1 MKKLMYTFL
10 AVSIVFAACKKEE
23 EDNTPTVVNGCV
35 DTTATNYNLNAT
47 NDNGSCTYDL
57 VGKWT
62 ATNVVIDST
71 LTVSYMGETIDSLS
85 WSGSRTLTPQ
95 MVGTP
100 TSLEFLSNGTV
111 YAVEDGETDTS
122 NYSTNGN
129 VLIVTDVGS
138 FHYAINN
145 SNLSLTGGEEDEYE
159 LEIDLGNGTV
169 MVDVYY
175 LWTNTLNW
183 TRNTNDIINT
193 NVNQRVGNTNHN
205 WLIKPKID
213 NILQNIN
220 INQKQ
225 IK

>member
-1 MKKLMYTFL
+1 MKKLIYTFL
-10 AVSIVFAACKKEE
+10 AVSIIFAACKKE
-23 EDNTPTVVNGCV
+23 DDTPVAVNGCT
-35 DTTATNYNLNAT
+35 DNTALNYNLNAT

-85 WSGSRTLTPQ
+85 WSGSSTLTPQ

-111 YAVEDGETDTS
+111 YAVEDGETETS
-122 NYSTNGN
+122 DYSTNGN
-129 VLIVTDVGS
+129 VLIVNGVGS

-145 SNLSLTGGEEDEYE
+145 SNLSLTGGEEEEDEW
-159 LEIDLGNGTV
+159 EIDLGNSTV

-175 LWTNTLNW
+175 LYTNTLNF
-183 TRNTNDIINT
+183 TRNTSGIVNN
-193 NVNQRVGNTNHN
+193 NVNQKIGNTNHS
-205 WLIKPKID
+205 WFVKPKFN
-213 NILQNIN
+213 NIL
-220 INQKQ
+220 KS

>member
-1 MKKLMYTFL
+1 MKKLIYTFL
-10 AVSIVFAACKKEE
+10 AVSIIFAACKKE
-23 EDNTPTVVNGCV
+23 DDTPVAVNGCT
-35 DTTATNYNLNAT
+35 DNTALNYNLNAT

-85 WSGSRTLTPQ
+85 WSGSSTLTPQ

-111 YAVEDGETDTS
+111 YAVEDGETETRD
-122 NYSTNGN
+122 YSTNGN
-129 VLIVTDVGS
+129 VLIVNGVGS

-145 SNLSLTGGEEDEYE
+145 SNLSLTGGEEDEDE
-159 LEIDLGNGTV
+159 WEIDLGNSTV

-175 LWTNTLNW
+175 LYTNTLNF
-183 TRNTNDIINT
+183 TRNTSGIVNN
-193 NVNQRVGNTNHN
+193 NVNQKIGNTNHS
-205 WLIKPKID
+205 WFVKPKFN
-213 NILQNIN
+213 NIL
-220 INQKQ
+220 KS

>member
-1 MKKLMYTFL
+1 MKKLIYTFL
-10 AVSIVFAACKKEE
+10 AVSIIFAACKKE
-23 EDNTPTVVNGCV
+23 DDTPVAVNGCT
-35 DTTATNYNLNAT
+35 DNTALNYNLNAT

-85 WSGSRTLTPQ
+85 WSGSSTLTPQ

-100 TSLEFLSNGTV
+100 TSLEFLSTGTL
-111 YAVEDGETDTS
+111 YAVEDGETNTRD
-122 NYSTNGN
+122 YSTNGN
-129 VLIVTDVGS
+129 VLIVNGVGS

-145 SNLSLTGGEEDEYE
+145 SNLSLTGGEEDEDE
-159 LEIDLGNGTV
+159 WEIDLGNSTV

-175 LWTNTLNW
+175 LYTNTLNF
-183 TRNTNDIINT
+183 TRNTSGIINN
-193 NVNQRVGNTNHN
+193 NVNQKIGNTNHS
-205 WLIKPKID
+205 WFVKPKFN
-213 NILQNIN
+213 NIL
-220 INQKQ
+220 KS

>member
-1 MKKLMYTFL
+1 MKKLIYTFL
-10 AVSIVFAACKKEE
+10 AVSIIFAACKKE
-23 EDNTPTVVNGCV
+23 DDTPVAVNGCT
-35 DTTATNYNLNAT
+35 DNTALNYNLNAT

-85 WSGSRTLTPQ
+85 WSGSSTLTPQ

-111 YAVEDGETDTS
+111 YAVEDGETETS
-122 NYSTNGN
+122 DYSTNGN
-129 VLIVTDVGS
+129 VLIVNGVGS

-145 SNLSLTGGEEDEYE
+145 SNLSLTGGEEEEDEW
-159 LEIDLGNGTV
+159 EIDLGNSTV

-175 LWTNTLNW
+175 LYTNTLNF
-183 TRNTNDIINT
+183 TRNTSGIVNN
-193 NVNQRVGNTNHN
+193 NVNQKIGNTNHS
-205 WLIKPKID
+205 WFVKPKF
-213 NILQNIN
+213 NNAEVIN
-220 INQKQ
+220 SIKQK
-225 IK
+225 

>member
-1 MKKLMYTFL
+1 MKKLLYTFL
-10 AVSIVFAACKKEE
+10 AVSIIFAACKKE
-23 EDNTPTVVNGCV
+23 DDTPVAVNGCT
-35 DTTATNYNLNAT
+35 DNTALNYNLNAT

-85 WSGSRTLTPQ
+85 WSGSSTLTPQ

-122 NYSTNGN
+122 DYSTNGN
-129 VLIVTDVGS
+129 VLIVNVVGS

-145 SNLSLTGGEEDEYE
+145 SNLSLTGGQEDEDE
-159 LEIDLGNGTV
+159 WEIDLGNSTV

-175 LWTNTLNW
+175 LYTNTLNF
-183 TRNTNDIINT
+183 TRNTSGIVNT
-193 NVNQRVGNTNHN
+193 NVSQRVGNTNHS
-205 WLIKPKID
+205 WLTKPKLPT
-213 NILQNIN
+213 IL
-220 INQKQ
+220 KD

>member
-1 MKKLMYTFL
+1 MKKLIYTFL
-10 AVSIVFAACKKEE
+10 AVSIIFAACKKE
-23 EDNTPTVVNGCV
+23 DDTPVAVNGCT
-35 DTTATNYNLNAT
+35 DNTALNYNLNAT

-85 WSGSRTLTPQ
+85 WSGSSTLTPQ

-100 TSLEFLSNGTV
+100 TSLEFLSTGTV
-111 YAVEDGETDTS
+111 YAVEDGETETS
-122 NYSTNGN
+122 DYSTNGN
-129 VLIVTDVGS
+129 VLIVNGVGS

-145 SNLSLTGGEEDEYE
+145 SNLSLTGGEEDEDE
-159 LEIDLGNGTV
+159 WEIDLGNSTV

-175 LWTNTLNW
+175 LYTNTLNF
-183 TRNTNDIINT
+183 TRNTSGIVNT
-193 NVNQRVGNTNHN
+193 NVSQRVGNTNHS
-205 WLIKPKID
+205 WLTKPKLPT
-213 NILQNIN
+213 IL
-220 INQKQ
+220 KD

>member
-1 MKKLMYTFL
+1 ML
-10 AVSIVFAACKKEE
+10 AVSIVFSACKKE
-23 EDNTPTVVNGCV
+23 DDTPVEVNGCT
-35 DTTATNYNLNAT
+35 DNTALNYNSNAT

-85 WSGSRTLTPQ
+85 WSGSSTLTPQ

-111 YAVEDGETDTS
+111 YAVEDGETNTS
-122 NYSTNGN
+122 DYSTNGN
-129 VLIVTDVGS
+129 VLIVNGVGS

-145 SNLSLTGGEEDEYE
+145 SNLSLTGGEEDEDE
-159 LEIDLGNGTV
+159 WEIDLGNSTV

-175 LWTNTLNW
+175 LYTNTLNF
-183 TRNTNDIINT
+183 TRNTSGIVNN
-193 NVNQRVGNTNHN
+193 NVSQRLGNTSWINKRKITN
-205 WLIKPKID
+205 SIKF
-213 NILQNIN
+213 
-220 INQKQ
+220 
-225 IK
+225 